1 MPKKRKNRGR
11 AKGAKGRDSTVL
23 CDACGRPIPRG
34 KAIKVTR
41 YVSFIDP
48 QLRKELEKKGAMI
61 SKTLI
66 TKYLCVSCAI
76 FQGVRKV
83 RSEEERKR
91 EPSVQARPR
100 FMRRPSGRGPQP
112 PR

>member
-1 MPKKRKNRGR
+1 LPKKRKNRGR

-61 SKTLI
+61 SKTLV

>member
-11 AKGAKGRDSTVL
+11 AKGDKGRDSMVS
-23 CDACGRPIPRG
+23 CDGCGRPIPRG

-41 YVSFIDP
+41 YVSFVDP
-48 QLRKELEKKGAMI
+48 QLRKELEKKGVMI
-61 SKTLI
+61 SKTLV

-83 RSEEERKR
+83 RAEEERKSA
-91 EPSVQARPR
+91 PSQAKPR
-100 FMRRPSGRGPQP
+100 IIRGEGWK
-112 PR
+112 RSA

>member
-11 AKGAKGRDSTVL
+11 AKGDKGRDSVVT

-41 YVSFIDP
+41 YVSLVDP

-61 SKTLI
+61 SKTLV

-83 RSEEERKR
+83 RPEEERKTIPGQSKVR
-91 EPSVQARPR
+91 II
-100 FMRRPSGRGPQP
+100 RGQGLK
-112 PR
+112 RST

>member
-1 MPKKRKNRGR
+1 LPKKRKNRGR

>member
-61 SKTLI
+61 SKTLV

>member
-1 MPKKRKNRGR
+1 LPKKRKNRVR

-61 SKTLI
+61 SKTLV